1 MRKYIQ
7 RRQGPELEENGLS
20 IATHSGVEGG
30 GGDDFTCG
38 CREKKEE
45 KRKKK
50 RRKKNSYRFK
60 LFIYRANRTSE
71 GYVPRANQISVIEK
85 GRFKKK
91 ICQTHSSN
99 FE

>member
-45 KRKKK
+45 KREK
-50 RRKKNSYRFK
+50 RGERKTHPDLNFSSIV
-60 LFIYRANRTSE
+60 LIGLARAT
-71 GYVPRANQISVIEK
+71 YHAPTKSV
-85 GRFKKK
+85 
-91 ICQTHSSN
+91 
-99 FE
+99 

>member
-20 IATHSGVEGG
+20 IAMHSGVEGG

-45 KRKKK
+45 KREK
-50 RRKKNSYRFK
+50 RGESTCRFK

-91 ICQTHSSN
+91 LSDS
-99 FE
+99 FLKF

>member
-45 KRKKK
+45 KREK
-50 RRKKNSYRFK
+50 RGERKTHADLYFSSIV
-60 LFIYRANRTSE
+60 LIGLARAT
-71 GYVPRANQISVIEK
+71 YHAPTKSV
-85 GRFKKK
+85 
-91 ICQTHSSN
+91 
-99 FE
+99 